1 MAHNATT
8 LADEGQAFSPRP
20 STPPEASAPR
30 VDTFVVGLALT
41 GMLVLGGL
49 VWLETAPFLVAL
61 FAIGAVMGI
70 ALYHGAFGFT
80 AGWRNLVTKRR
91 GAGMRAQ
98 LMLFALAS
106 VIMIPLL
113 GSGQPGMV
121 GAVAP
126 IGTSL
131 VVGSFLF
138 GLGMQLGGGCGSG
151 TLFTVGAGNLRMLVT
166 LVFFIVGAVIG
177 SIHLPWWLDLP
188 GLDPVNLI
196 DSVGVVGAIAVQVTG
211 LALVMAW
218 VNRVERRAHGGLER
232 SELRLTP
239 STGSSLR
246 ALLTGRWPF
255 AWAILVL
262 ALGNALTLAIGGAPW
277 GITFAFNLWGA
288 KALQAV
294 GVDMSQFEF
303 WTWDYPAMALG
314 DSVLV
319 NITSVMN
326 FGLLLGAMF
335 AAGMANRFNEASR
348 KRPEG
353 RPFLAAVIGGLLL
366 GYGARLGFGCNI
378 GALFSGLASGSLHA
392 WVWFGCAFVGS
403 LIGIRLRPWF
413 RLPN

>member
-1 MAHNATT
+1 MSEVVSST
-8 LADEGQAFSPRP
+8 LGSQR
-20 STPPEASAPR
+20 PR
-30 VDTFVVGLALT
+30 VDGFVVGLALA
-41 GMLVLGGL
+41 GMLVVGGL

-61 FAIGAVMGI
+61 FAVGVMLGV

-80 AGWRNLVTKRR
+80 AGWRNLVTTRR

-98 LMLFALAS
+98 LLLFALAS
-106 VIMIPLL
+106 LIMIPLL
-113 GSGQPGMV
+113 GSGQLGLV

-126 IGTSL
+126 IGVSL

-138 GLGMQLGGGCGSG
+138 GVGMQLGGGCGSG
-151 TLFTVGAGNLRMLVT
+151 TLFTVGAGNIRMLVT
-166 LVFFIVGAVIG
+166 LLFFIVGAVVG

-188 GLDPVNLI
+188 AMDPVSLI
-196 DSVGVVGAIAVQVTG
+196 QLAGVPGAIAIQWTG
-211 LALVMAW
+211 LALIMLW
-218 VNRVERRAHGGLER
+218 VNRVERRAHGDIQRG
-232 SELRLTP
+232 ELQFAPVRGGWWRT
-239 STGSSLR
+239 
-246 ALLTGRWPF
+246 LLTGRWPF

-262 ALGNALTLAIGGAPW
+262 AVGNALTLAIGGAPW

-303 WTWDYPAMALG
+303 WTWDYPAMALA

-326 FGLLLGAMF
+326 FGLLLGAMW

-348 KRPEG
+348 KRPDG
-353 RPFLAAVIGGLLL
+353 RQFLAAIIGGLLL

-403 LIGIRLRPWF
+403 LIGIRLRPMF

>member
-1 MAHNATT
+1 MSEVAAAT
-8 LADEGQAFSPRP
+8 LGSQR
-20 STPPEASAPR
+20 PR
-30 VDTFVVGLALT
+30 VDGFVVGLALA
-41 GMLVLGGL
+41 GMLLVGGL

-61 FAIGAVMGI
+61 FAVGVVLGV

-80 AGWRNLVTKRR
+80 AGWRNLVTTRR

-98 LMLFALAS
+98 LLLFALAS
-106 VIMIPLL
+106 LIMIPLL
-113 GSGQPGMV
+113 GSGQPGLV

-126 IGTSL
+126 IGVSL

-138 GLGMQLGGGCGSG
+138 GVGMQLGGGCGSG
-151 TLFTVGAGNLRMLVT
+151 TLFTVGAGNIRMLVT
-166 LVFFIVGAVIG
+166 LLFFIIGAVVG

-188 GLDPVNLI
+188 SMDPVSLI
-196 DSVGVVGAIAVQVTG
+196 QLAGVPGAIAIQWAG
-211 LALVMAW
+211 LGLVMLW
-218 VNRVERRAHGGLER
+218 VNRIERRAHGDIQRG
-232 SELRLTP
+232 ELRLAPAQGGWWRT
-239 STGSSLR
+239 
-246 ALLTGRWPF
+246 LLTGRWPF

-262 ALGNALTLAIGGAPW
+262 AIGNALTLAIGGAPW

-288 KALQAV
+288 KALQAI

-303 WTWDYPAMALG
+303 WTWDYPAMALA

-326 FGLLLGAMF
+326 FGLLLGAMW

-353 RPFLAAVIGGLLL
+353 RQFLAAIIGGLLL

-403 LIGIRLRPWF
+403 LIGIRLRPMF